1 MQTCQLCIGHSI
13 IGPWRLT
20 DNYMASFPE
29 TFRFGEFAG
38 SLLWLVFWIIVIVT
52 LVGLPLIFIVLF
64 YVPLPEIDGEVL
76 TPYLF
81 LTSILYPQSMVP
93 VIETLLDS
101 TLFKVAVFPG
111 FTYGAL
117 IAAATIFI
125 ERKFLAKMQ
134 LIVGPLYAGKI
145 EGILQL
151 MADGLKLLSKEIIVP
166 SGADKIIFWA
176 APIAF
181 VATAAAVIAVIPA
194 APGWVVADIDVG
206 LLAVF
211 AILGFF
217 PLIALLFSWASNSKY
232 PFIGGLRAL
241 HQMIAFEIPFILSAL
256 SVVLLSGTLNLTDV
270 VESQIQSYWFILFL
284 PISAF
289 VFYISSLAELE
300 RVPFDLPEAEAE
312 IVAGWLTETSG
323 MIYGLIQLG
332 TYIKLYALAALFV
345 VLFLGGW
352 AGPQIFPAQIMPE
365 SEETIIPVIYDATIA
380 NAIFWFTLKTF
391 GIILLMLLPRG
402 ISPRIRIDILLHTGW
417 YKLIVLAFIN
427 MFIDVAL
434 IYGGVLGPGGL
445 LVR

>member
-1 MQTCQLCIGHSI
+1 VATA
-13 IGPWRLT
+13 PR
-20 DNYMASFPE
+20 E
-29 TFRFGEFAG
+29 FRFGNFVG
-38 SLLWLVFWIIVIVT
+38 SLLWLIFWILIIVS
-52 LVGLPLIFIVLF
+52 LVGLPLIFIILF
-64 YVPLPEIDGEVL
+64 YVPLPPINGEIL

-81 LTSILYPQSMVP
+81 LSMMVDP
-93 VIETLLDS
+93 TRTLPIIKFLIHTD
-101 TLFKVAVFPG
+101 LFRIAVFPG
-111 FTYGAL
+111 FTFAAL

-134 LIVGPLYAGKI
+134 LRVGPLYAGKI

-151 MADGLKLLSKEIIVP
+151 AADGLKLISKEIVVP
-166 SGADKIIFWA
+166 SGADKLIFWL

-181 VATAAAVIAVIPA
+181 VATAAALAALIPV
-194 APGWVVADIDVG
+194 APGWVAADLDVG

-241 HQMIAFEIPFILSAL
+241 HQMIAFEIPFILSSL
-256 SVVLLSGTLNLTDV
+256 SVVILAGSLNLTGIAV
-270 VESQIQSYWFILFL
+270 AQQPFWFILFL

-300 RVPFDLPEAEAE
+300 RVPFDLPEAESE

-332 TYIKLYALAALFV
+332 TYLKLYVLAALFV

-352 AGPQIFPAQIMPE
+352 AGPQIFPQE
-365 SEETIIPVIYDATIA
+365 IIPGYTGEQIYNPATV
-380 NAIFWFTLKTF
+380 NSIFWFTLKTV
-391 GIILLMLLPRG
+391 GVIMLILLPRG
-402 ISPRIRIDILLHTGW
+402 INPRIRIDILLHTGW
-417 YKLIVLAFIN
+417 YKLIVLTFIN
-427 MFIDVAL
+427 VFIALAL
-434 IYGGVLGPGGL
+434 IYGGVLGPGGVL
-445 LVR
+445 TQ

>member
-1 MQTCQLCIGHSI
+1 
-13 IGPWRLT
+13 
-20 DNYMASFPE
+20 MASFPE

-38 SLLWLVFWIIVIVT
+38 SLIWLIFWILVIVT

-81 LTSILYPQSMVP
+81 LTSVLYPQSAVP
-93 VIETLLDS
+93 VIETLVDT
-101 TLFKVAVFPG
+101 TLFRVAVFPG

-134 LIVGPLYAGKI
+134 LRVGPLYAGKI

-151 MADGLKLLSKEIIVP
+151 AADGLKLISKEIVVP
-166 SGADKIIFWA
+166 SGADKPIFWL

-181 VATAAAVIAVIPA
+181 VATAAALTALIPV
-194 APGWVVADIDVG
+194 APGWVAADLDVG

-211 AILGFF
+211 AIIGFF

-241 HQMIAFEIPFILSAL
+241 HQMIAFEIPFILSSL
-256 SVVLLSGTLNLTDV
+256 SVVLLAGSLNLTDIA
-270 VESQIQSYWFILFL
+270 SAQQPFWFILFL

-312 IVAGWLTETSG
+312 IVDRKS
-323 MIYGLIQLG
+323 
-332 TYIKLYALAALFV
+332 V
-345 VLFLGGW
+345 V
-352 AGPQIFPAQIMPE
+352 
-365 SEETIIPVIYDATIA
+365 
-380 NAIFWFTLKTF
+380 
-391 GIILLMLLPRG
+391 
-402 ISPRIRIDILLHTGW
+402 
-417 YKLIVLAFIN
+417 
-427 MFIDVAL
+427 
-434 IYGGVLGPGGL
+434 
-445 LVR
+445 